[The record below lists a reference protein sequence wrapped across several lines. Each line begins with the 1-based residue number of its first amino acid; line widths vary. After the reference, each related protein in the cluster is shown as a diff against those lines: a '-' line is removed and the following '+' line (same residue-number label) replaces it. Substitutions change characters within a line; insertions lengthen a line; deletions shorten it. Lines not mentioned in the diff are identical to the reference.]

1 MALPPSLR
9 LGDFSFQP
17 PAGWNPQLLATGP
30 LEAGFRP
37 NLVALSTPSLPGETS
52 EQFAARTAG
61 EVSKGVV
68 GYQVVKEG
76 MATFGEVSGWLR
88 HHTFL
93 QGTTRIGQ
101 LQLSVVSDGVARI
114 LTFTHLAD
122 RLEGA
127 RGLAEEIFGSIQV
140 FPLSTERFKLEGLM
154 RG

>member
-17 PAGWNPQLLATGP
+17 PAGWSSQLLATGP

-37 NLVALSTPSLPGETS
+37 NLVALAIPSLPGETA

-61 EVSKGVV
+61 EAGKGVV
-68 GYQVVKEG
+68 DYQIVQEG
-76 MATFGEVSGWLR
+76 NATFGEVSGWLR
-88 HHTFL
+88 HHTFF
-93 QGTTRIGQ
+93 QGTTRVGQ
-101 LQLSVVSDGVARI
+101 LQLSVVSEGVARI

-127 RGLAEEIFGSIQV
+127 RALAGELFGSIRL
-140 FPLSTERFKLEGLM
+140 FPLSTERFKLEGLG

>member
-17 PAGWNPQLLATGP
+17 PSGWSSQLLATGP
-30 LEAGFRP
+30 LEGSFRP
-37 NLVALSTPSLPGETS
+37 NFIALATPSLPDETA

-61 EVSKGVV
+61 EARQNVV
-68 GYQVVKEG
+68 AYQIVKEG
-76 MATFGEVSGWLR
+76 NATFGEVSGWLR

-93 QGTTRIGQ
+93 QGSMRIGQ
-101 LQLSVVSDGVARI
+101 LQLYVVSDGVART

-127 RGLAEEIFGSIQV
+127 RALADELFCSIRL
-140 FPLSTERFKLEGLM
+140 FPLSTERFKFEGSV